1 MCTLNLIY
9 ICVHIYLLIYL
20 FFYLIHYL
28 FIWEYR
34 GYILG
39 GMHIQVDLAK
49 WSKTTFRLTWAM
61 LRVYS
66 GWGMVCYATCLG
78 VLRNP
83 LHVSN
88 LSTLKVSRLL
98 VTYDIGFRNIFE
110 LCWCLRISDDIQNCK
125 LHFHASYFSSNHD
138 RLITWTWMY
147 LFMLTGMV
155 AIIFDHLYTS
165 NSFKPVQTNQII
177 HSW

>member
-1 MCTLNLIY
+1 M
-9 ICVHIYLLIYL
+9 
-20 FFYLIHYL
+20 
-28 FIWEYR
+28 
-34 GYILG
+34 GYILS
-39 GMHIQVDLAK
+39 GMHIQVDPAK

-88 LSTLKVSRLL
+88 LSSLKVSRLL

-110 LCWCLRISDDIQNCK
+110 LFWCLRMLGDIGRHSK
-125 LHFHASYFSSNHD
+125 LQIAFPCFLL
-138 RLITWTWMY
+138 LIKSRP
-147 LFMLTGMV
+147 V
-155 AIIFDHLYTS
+155 DHLDLDVLIYAYGHGCDHIRS
-165 NSFKPVQTNQII
+165 SLHVKQF
-177 HSW
+177 